1 MSAVKTRT
9 YELIYLLNR
18 EISEEDV
25 KKLQDRLGGIIR
37 DFNGSVVKEESWGK
51 RRLAYEIKK
60 GVSTHSKAL
69 YQYVV
74 FMAEPTAIKEIERVL
89 RITDTCIRFM
99 NIRLDN
105 FDLAASASPSVN
117 AEETTT
123 EENA

>member
-1 MSAVKTRT
+1 MSAVKKRT

-18 EISEEDV
+18 ETSEEDV
-25 KKLQDRLGGIIR
+25 SKLQDRLGGVIR
-37 DFNGSVVKEESWGK
+37 DFNGSVIKEEFWGK

-60 GVSTHSKAL
+60 GVNTHSKAL

-74 FMAEPTAIKEIERVL
+74 FMAEPSAIQEIERVL
-89 RITDTCIRFM
+89 RITDSCIRFM

-105 FDLAASASPSVN
+105 FDPTASASPSAS
-117 AEETTT
+117 AEETAT